1 MTFSYMT
8 YKLLFFDFIE
18 FFHRSYGI
26 RISKNARSMRGLTLR
41 AETD

>member
-18 FFHRSYGI
+18 FFHTVFEFRKMHG
-26 RISKNARSMRGLTLR
+26 ACG
-41 AETD
+41 D

>member
-18 FFHRSYGI
+18 FFHTVFEFR
-26 RISKNARSMRGLTLR
+26 KMHASMRGLTLR